1 MSAPKPR
8 FPRQCLS
15 HFDGGLY
22 CPDVRIYSGNPTW
35 TDASRPP
42 PIALP
47 LYTHPHSLGLA
58 APHSLLRKCPSPT
71 HRAAA
76 RPFLSESERSRM
88 SSLLWRSRAHTAT
101 RSAFVI
107 FFLASIM
114 TAALLTQGHSYFYRD
129 IQIPVR
135 RHSHSHGQSRGAGRT
150 SRTPMADKRQH
161 CKLHI
166 LVMIHVLPTHS
177 ILCVCID
184 QGDEEFSS

>member
-1 MSAPKPR
+1 MAAAPDASTSQEVPDGTEACTPSLMSAPKPR

-22 CPDVRIYSGNPTW
+22 CPNVRIYSGNPTW

-42 PIALP
+42 PIVLP
-47 LYTHPHSLGLA
+47 LYTHPYSLGLA
-58 APHSLLRKCPSPT
+58 VPHSLLRKCPSPT

-88 SSLLWRSRAHTAT
+88 SSLLWRSRAHIAT

-107 FFLASIM
+107 FFLVIIM
-114 TAALLTQGHSYFYRD
+114 TAAFLTQEHSYLYRD

-135 RHSHSHGQSRGAGRT
+135 RHSHSHGQSRGAGRR
-150 SRTPMADKRQH
+150 SRTPMADKR
-161 CKLHI
+161 
-166 LVMIHVLPTHS
+166 
-177 ILCVCID
+177 
-184 QGDEEFSS
+184 